1 MSGGGQQVGEDVLSI
16 GADDSRIRTQA
27 GKREQGV
34 IRSTGISGML
44 MYGPYVAL
52 DAGCYSITII
62 GSLLGGGD
70 DGLEIEVT
78 SECGD
83 TYLASK
89 RVCDQEGDDY
99 IAELSFAAEKPCRDV
114 EIRVFV
120 DVATD
125 ACISGIAIKRTGD
138 TQTSDRI
145 RRRIF
150 DNGSTIADLTSIGSD
165 TLVITFQPY
174 GVPGAERRGFGED
187 IIPALGCDVLCFK
200 PLINN
205 WYQDI
210 AVADL
215 NDVAKSV
222 IHAYK
227 RRIGYGS
234 SMGAY
239 ALFYFANAL
248 RLQEIV
254 ALSPQYSVDPLIA
267 PSENRWDE
275 LRTIVFRHKWTE
287 GGNMKAHVFYDPF
300 DKLDRWHFQC
310 LREIFPTGQDF
321 ALPFSGHPT
330 TTALVESRQLKQFI
344 TEFIAGKVI
353 SPVELKRKVKEMSY
367 TYAKLMILRAANRDG
382 LLSVRLFAFFAKR
395 LATHP
400 QWVIDTLV
408 SLAEQFAYSGK
419 TLQAYML
426 VVAYVSMNVTG
437 LDSARLGEVD
447 YVRGLLPDQ
456 IREKFDLWLSGW
468 KQSFLMSN
476 ERIQTQV
483 GIKNGDII
491 ASSAKAGALVYGP
504 YVNVPAGM
512 FFVTISG
519 KSEKCEGVLIRIT
532 RDFGKFE
539 LVAHSMAQN
548 RGQFSLVFECYSA
561 IDLTAVEVIVL
572 VRGESEMSIDSID
585 VVVSEIKS
593 SELDDFVLNLVVG

>member
-1 MSGGGQQVGEDVLSI
+1 MSGGGQQVGADVLSI
-16 GADDSRIRTQA
+16 CADDPRIRTQV
-27 GKREQGV
+27 GRRERGG
-34 IRSTGISGML
+34 ICSTGTSGML

-52 DAGCYSITII
+52 DAGCYVIRII
-62 GSLLGGGD
+62 GSLAGSAD

-89 RVCDQEGDDY
+89 RVCSQEGEGY
-99 IAELSFAAEKPCRDV
+99 ISELSFVAEKPCRDV
-114 EIRVFV
+114 EIRVFANMAA
-120 DVATD
+120 DV
-125 ACISGIAIKRTGD
+125 CISDIVIKRTGD
-138 TQTSDRI
+138 TQTGDRI

-210 AVADL
+210 ATDDL
-215 NDVAKSV
+215 KDISKSV

-239 ALFYFANAL
+239 ALFYFANVL
-248 RLQEIV
+248 RIQEIV
-254 ALSPQYSVDPLIA
+254 ALSPQYSVDPAVA
-267 PSENRWDE
+267 PGEDRWDE
-275 LRTIVFRHKWTE
+275 LRTIAFRHKWTE

-310 LREIFPTGQDF
+310 LRGIFPCGQNF
-321 ALPFSGHPT
+321 SLPFSGHPT
-330 TTALVESRQLKQFI
+330 TTALVESRQLKHFI
-344 TEFIAGKVI
+344 TEFVAGTLI
-353 SPVELKRKVKEMSY
+353 PPGELKRKMKEMSY

-400 QWVIDTLV
+400 QWVIDTMV
-408 SLAEQFAYSGK
+408 GLAEQFTNRGK

-426 VVAYVSMNVTG
+426 VVAYVSMNAAERDG
-437 LDSARLGEVD
+437 ARLGEIN

-456 IREKFDLWLSGW
+456 VREKFDLWFSGW
-468 KQSFLMSN
+468 KQSFPMSN
-476 ERIQTQV
+476 ERMQTQV
-483 GIKNGDII
+483 GIRRGDII

-504 YVNVPAGM
+504 YTNVPAGI

-519 KSEKCEGVLIRIT
+519 VSENCGKVLIRIT
-532 RDFGKFE
+532 RDFGQSE

-548 RGQFSLVFECYSA
+548 RGKFSLVFECYSA
-561 IDLTAVEVIVL
+561 MDLTAVEVIVL
-572 VRGESEMSIDSID
+572 VREESEMSIESVDI
-585 VVVSEIKS
+585 VASEIKS
-593 SELDDFVLNLVVG
+593 NELDGFLSDLGVR